1 MIEELRTLVKNACKE
16 RENKFGYS
24 AWTHHVS
31 SVVNYSKVLAKKMNA
46 DEEIAETA
54 ALLHDYASILNED
67 WYPEHHIHGTRLA
80 EEVLRE
86 YNYPEDRIEKVKYCI
101 YTHRASKNIP
111 RETVEAKIVA
121 SADGMAHFDNVSS
134 LLHLVFVNDKMGIDE
149 GTKVVLDKLERDWN
163 KLMPEAKEM
172 VKEKYDAIK
181 LALEITEVNNNL

>member
-1 MIEELRTLVKNACKE
+1 
-16 RENKFGYS
+16 
-24 AWTHHVS
+24 
-31 SVVNYSKVLAKKMNA
+31 MNA

-54 ALLHDYASILNED
+54 ALLHDYASILNEE